1 MLTKRNFIPWITYLF
16 SFFNANA
23 VGYLRLFYN
32 FAPVFTW
39 GRSFQLLFLSVEVST
54 DGVME
59 NIETGLLLMAVGMLT
74 VFAIL
79 LIVINLG
86 KGLILLVNKY
96 APEEVVVKKAA
107 PSRAK
112 VAAPVVASVAPVMGG
127 SETAAIVSAIS
138 VLTAGQGKVVK
149 IEKI

>member
-1 MLTKRNFIPWITYLF
+1 MLLF
-16 SFFNANA
+16 A
-23 VGYLRLFYN
+23 N
-32 FAPVFTW
+32 FATVFTW
-39 GRSFQLLFLSVEVST
+39 GRSFDCLPVYCLVTT
-54 DGVME
+54 DRDME

-107 PSRAK
+107 PTRAK
-112 VAAPVVASVAPVMGG
+112 AAAPAVPSASIMGG
-127 SETAAIVSAIS
+127 SETAAIVSAVS
-138 VLTAGQGKVVK
+138 VLTAGQGKVIR

>member
-1 MLTKRNFIPWITYLF
+1 
-16 SFFNANA
+16 
-23 VGYLRLFYN
+23 
-32 FAPVFTW
+32 
-39 GRSFQLLFLSVEVST
+39 
-54 DGVME
+54 ME

-112 VAAPVVASVAPVMGG
+112 VAAPVVASVAPVIGG

>member
-1 MLTKRNFIPWITYLF
+1 MLLI
-16 SFFNANA
+16 A
-23 VGYLRLFYN
+23 N
-32 FAPVFTW
+32 FATVFTW

>member
-1 MLTKRNFIPWITYLF
+1 MSYLLTKRNFIHWITYLF

-23 VGYLRLFYN
+23 VGNIRLFYN

-59 NIETGLLLMAVGMLT
+59 NIETGLLLMAVGMMT

-107 PSRAK
+107 PIRAK
-112 VAAPVVASVAPVMGG
+112 AAAPVMGG
-127 SETAAIVSAIS
+127 AETAAIVSAVS